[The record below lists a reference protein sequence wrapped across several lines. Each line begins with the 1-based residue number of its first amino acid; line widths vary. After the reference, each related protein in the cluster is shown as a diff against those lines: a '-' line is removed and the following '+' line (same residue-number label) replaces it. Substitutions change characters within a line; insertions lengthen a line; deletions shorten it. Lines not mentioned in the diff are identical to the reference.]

1 MLHFYWL
8 LTGCFWPVVMG
19 RWHVPVPFPQWY
31 PMSWPPIK
39 QVIKKTPLSQ
49 EQSANNNLPAESPVL
64 IQSGLAMLAMAKMSA
79 ARKRHPDITVSLSM
93 TAHAGGV
100 FLCLW
105 SGEGRGVGHLGETD
119 LSPFLLSHHRGDRD
133 GVCLSHDQSAH
144 RVWSQ
149 AVRWAGCSPQIGAFH
164 YFSNSRDLL
173 AGPSPAQEERLA
185 ARAHGLLRCGCIP
198 VEWVENFTA
207 IFCFNSRLIPK
218 QWSRIHACSALIS
231 WVCMEP
237 PLSLPPCRSFFF
249 SLDSHRRKA
258 PPMLASKR
266 FSGAPNLHP
275 HMRNF
280 AI

>member
-1 MLHFYWL
+1 MPTITYQLNLRCWSSPGWRCWRWRRCLQRGRDILISRWVYPWRR
-8 LTGCFWPVVMG
+8 TQVKCFCASKVGW
-19 RWHVPVPFPQWY
+19 
-31 PMSWPPIK
+31 
-39 QVIKKTPLSQ
+39 
-49 EQSANNNLPAESPVL
+49 
-64 IQSGLAMLAMAKMSA
+64 
-79 ARKRHPDITVSLSM
+79 
-93 TAHAGGV
+93 
-100 FLCLW
+100 
-105 SGEGRGVGHLGETD
+105 GRGVGHLGETD

-185 ARAHGLLRCGCIP
+185 ARAHGLLSCGCIP

-207 IFCFNSRLIPK
+207 MFCFNSRLIPK

>member
-1 MLHFYWL
+1 M
-8 LTGCFWPVVMG
+8 
-19 RWHVPVPFPQWY
+19 
-31 PMSWPPIK
+31 
-39 QVIKKTPLSQ
+39 
-49 EQSANNNLPAESPVL
+49 
-64 IQSGLAMLAMAKMSA
+64 
-79 ARKRHPDITVSLSM
+79 
-93 TAHAGGV
+93 
-100 FLCLW
+100 
-105 SGEGRGVGHLGETD
+105 GHLGETD

-185 ARAHGLLRCGCIP
+185 ARAHGLLSCGCIP

-237 PLSLPPCRSFFF
+237 PLSLSPHVEAFSFLWTHTGGKRRPCSRPSASLELQISTLTCGTSPF
-249 SLDSHRRKA
+249 SPCTASVSCET
-258 PPMLASKR
+258 MLS
-266 FSGAPNLHP
+266 SP
-275 HMRNF
+275 
-280 AI
+280 AIGTTT